1 MTQEQ
6 PKRLLGKTSGSQT
19 SSANSVD
26 ENMAGMRHLVD
37 QSLIEITDQVDALS
51 DEYARKAQPLVD
63 DISQRIFDMASNS
76 LIYEAVADN
85 VSYLLEA
92 EVTTVDRPRLG
103 KQTLKPLSFSRLGG
117 ESLNKPQ
124 MPALKQAS
132 ETSNS

>member
-1 MTQEQ
+1 
-6 PKRLLGKTSGSQT
+6 
-19 SSANSVD
+19 
-26 ENMAGMRHLVD
+26 MRHLVD